1 VQQERLFKLL
11 FALVLVQLLVELEQQ
26 ELGLREQFFM
36 LVLVLQVYLLVE
48 LELQVLSFMLALELL
63 VELGQ
68 EVLF

>member
-1 VQQERLFKLL
+1 
-11 FALVLVQLLVELEQQ
+11 
-26 ELGLREQFFM
+26 M

>member
-1 VQQERLFKLL
+1 LFKLL

>member
-1 VQQERLFKLL
+1 MFKLL

>member
-1 VQQERLFKLL
+1 MQQERLFKLL

>member
-11 FALVLVQLLVELEQQ
+11 FALILVQLLVELEQQ